1 MQNNTVY
8 LRSNS
13 LLKIHFPNF
22 LTQHHWVIEEKQR
35 KAIYAVPLEGIIM
48 TILCINPITKPQLLE
63 KLSYKF
69 STPTDQLESILDYL
83 IKKEILFYMDKED
96 DTDNYF
102 KVAKD
107 WSLAG
112 WGVAAHYHFFTQEAP
127 YLDYSEKG
135 KGLEKVRQKML
146 EYHVVEPD
154 IERYKKYT
162 TNLGIQELPSMEN
175 ILHDYGVSTKS

>member
-1 MQNNTVY
+1 MQNNNLY

-48 TILCINPITKPQLLE
+48 SILCIAPITKAQLLRQI
-63 KLSYKF
+63 SHKF
-69 STPTDQLESILDYL
+69 STPPEQIESILDFL
-83 IKKEILFYMDKED
+83 IEKGIISCLDKQD
-96 DTDNYF
+96 SNGNHF
-102 KVAKD
+102 KIVKD
-107 WSLAG
+107 WSSAG
-112 WGVAAHYHFFTQEAP
+112 WGIAAHYYFFTQEAP

-146 EYHVVEPD
+146 EYHLIEPD
-154 IERYKKYT
+154 VKRCKKYVA
-162 TNLGIQELPSMEN
+162 NLGIQQLPNMED
-175 ILHDYGVSTKS
+175 ILHSYGAVTKS